1 MIQRVTRNREKLIK
15 LFEKNPPNF
24 SEGKFR
30 GVRVAGGVFRN
41 INFERA
47 DFRDADLRETDFAG
61 VSFESAN
68 FTQANFFKACLQNT
82 NLAGAQ
88 LSGANLQEADF
99 NGADLT
105 LAVINEADFTN
116 ARNLTQEQIDA
127 CVFIKDNDVSN
138 KNPPILP
145 EGLKPSFAVMT
156 GEEWRSLEDQREI
169 LAVRKESLC

>member
-1 MIQRVTRNREKLIK
+1 MIQRVIRNREKLIK

-24 SEGKFR
+24 YEGKFR

-41 INFERA
+41 VNFEKA

-82 NLAGAQ
+82 NLVGAQ
-88 LSGANLQEADF
+88 LSGVNLQEVDF
-99 NGADLT
+99 KGADLT

-127 CVFIKDNDVSN
+127 CVFIKNYVSH

-145 EGLKPSFAVMT
+145 EGMKPSFSVMT
-156 GEEWRSLEDQREI
+156 DEEWLALEDRREI
-169 LAVRKESLC
+169 LAVRKGS